1 MDKVDSEDV
10 YQGCKH
16 GASSNIQNHT
26 NMLTPSKFAAWDL
39 QAAHTTWDIALHQ
52 PWATKPTECSELL
65 RGHLA

>member
-26 NMLTPSKFAAWDL
+26 NMLTQSKFAAWDL
-39 QAAHTTWDIALHQ
+39 QAAHTTWDIANISLG
-52 PWATKPTECSELL
+52 PLSL
-65 RGHLA
+65 RSARNFCEGI